1 MDFVSMKYFMN
12 SCLYSFLMNTAL
24 SIKIMVKK
32 QKSRQIYKTAKIIS
46 ITISTISI

>member
-24 SIKIMVKK
+24 SIKIMVKSKNQDRFIK
-32 QKSRQIYKTAKIIS
+32 QPK
-46 ITISTISI
+46 